1 MSSLMLSV
9 VNEASLYVAI
19 LLFLLLKPYEKLK
32 QTLLPHSYK
41 PCGEFSSSGLFEGA
55 RFVMIR
61 PEFAARIQF
70 DAFIQVFLHGRIA
83 VNCVHI
89 LF

>member
-1 MSSLMLSV
+1 MQSV

-19 LLFLLLKPYEKLK
+19 LLFLLLKPDEKFK

-55 RFVMIR
+55 QFVMIR

-70 DAFIQVFLHGRIA
+70 DAFIKVFLHGRIA
-83 VNCVHI
+83 ANRMHI
-89 LF
+89 VF